1 MCLEISSPAENVARF
16 VSFCAANNL
25 AIVLTM
31 FPPKNIHK
39 YTWTAPNGRVRDQV
53 DHVAVISKFQR
64 SVKRSD
70 NVRVITTARLRL
82 CGIVKIDMTQPNQ
95 KYWKLSSSFRSS

>member
-1 MCLEISSPAENVARF
+1 MVWWVGMCLEISSPAENVARF

-39 YTWTAPNGRVRDQV
+39 YTWTAPNERVRDQV

-64 SVKRSD
+64 SVRDTRSYTGED
-70 NVRVITTARLRL
+70 SGSDLTTSA
-82 CGIVKIDMTQPNQ
+82 
-95 KYWKLSSSFRSS
+95 LSQLLVFVCAG